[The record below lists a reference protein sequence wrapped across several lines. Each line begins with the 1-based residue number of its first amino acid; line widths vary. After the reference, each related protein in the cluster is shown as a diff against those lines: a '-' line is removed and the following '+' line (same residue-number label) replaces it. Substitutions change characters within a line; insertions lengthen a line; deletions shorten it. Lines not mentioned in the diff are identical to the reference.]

1 MLGRA
6 VAGKSHHAR
15 DVYEYL
21 HPVQWQKLSPEASGF
36 CTVKPANKKNPT
48 EINLNIPH
56 CLLLL
61 KPAFLIEVCL
71 TWS

>member
-36 CTVKPANKKNPT
+36 CTVKPANKKKNP
-48 EINLNIPH
+48 
-56 CLLLL
+56 L
-61 KPAFLIEVCL
+61 KLIL
-71 TWS
+71 TSHIVSYC